1 MNVLLAIVLSA
12 LVARQDAAT
21 PPPALPL
28 PAPARL
34 SPVALEYWNSPEF
47 ERQFARSYLA
57 ETDIEPKVTE
67 DERKLM
73 MNVLAAIG
81 ADKMDEARTLLSEG
95 RTPASSAVFD
105 FMLANLAFQAD
116 DLATAA
122 TEYEASVAK
131 FPKFRRAWKNLALI
145 HVRNGDFAKAA
156 PALSKVIE
164 LGGGDGLT
172 YGLLGFAY
180 SNLDSHLAA
189 ESAYRMAILLDP
201 GTKDWRMGL
210 ARSFFKQERFPDAI
224 ALTGKLLDETPDAAD
239 LWLLQANAYL
249 GSGQPMRAA
258 ENYEIV
264 DRLGK
269 STADSLNM
277 LADIYVNDELYE
289 PAAGRYLQALDLD
302 AKADGE
308 RPLRAAQVLVGR
320 GALDEAKA
328 LLDGVESRRG
338 GALGEERRKELLK
351 LRARVAAA
359 EQATETEARILA
371 EIVTL
376 DPLDGEALLLLGQY
390 HARNGDPE
398 RAIFHYERAASL
410 EKFEPDAKVRHAQL
424 LVQQGKY
431 AEAIPLLRAAQQL
444 KFRENIQAY
453 LEQVERISK
462 TRG

>member
-1 MNVLLAIVLSA
+1 MNALLAIVLSA
-12 LVARQDAAT
+12 VVSRQDGAT

-34 SPVALEYWNSPEF
+34 SPVELEYWNSPEF
-47 ERQFARSYLA
+47 RRQFAQSYLA

-67 DERKLM
+67 DERKVM
-73 MNVLAAIG
+73 QKVLVAISQ
-81 ADKMDEARTLLSEG
+81 DKMDEARKLLSEG

-105 FMLANLAFQAD
+105 FTLANLAFQAD
-116 DLATAA
+116 DLANAA
-122 TEYEASVAK
+122 AEYEASVGK
-131 FPKFRRAWKNLALI
+131 FPKFRRAWKNLSLI

-180 SNLDSHLAA
+180 SNLENNLAA

-201 GTKDWRMGL
+201 ATKDWRMGL
-210 ARSFFKQERFPDAI
+210 ARSFFKQERFADAI
-224 ALTGKLLDETPDAAD
+224 ALTGALLRETPDAAD
-239 LWLLQANAYL
+239 LWLLQANAFL

-269 STADSLNM
+269 STPESLNM

-289 PAAGRYLQALDLD
+289 PAARRYLEALDLD

-308 RPLRAAQVLVGR
+308 RPLKAAQVLVGR

-328 LLDGVESRRG
+328 LLDGVETRRGASFGESRRS
-338 GALGEERRKELLK
+338 EFLK
-351 LRARVAAA
+351 LRARIAAA
-359 EQATETEARILA
+359 TQASDEEARLLA

-444 KFRENIQAY
+444 RYRDNIQAY
-453 LEQVERISK
+453 LEQVERIAK
-462 TRG
+462 TR